1 MKNEYVEIIKHDP
14 NYIELLSR
22 RKSLTMKLSF
32 LMLLVYFI
40 FILSIAFK
48 PEILGTP
55 ISSNSV
61 ITYGI
66 PVGIFVIVFA
76 FALTGIYTF
85 RANKD
90 FDDLT
95 QKIKDKVKDI

>member
-55 ISSNSV
+55 IFSDSV